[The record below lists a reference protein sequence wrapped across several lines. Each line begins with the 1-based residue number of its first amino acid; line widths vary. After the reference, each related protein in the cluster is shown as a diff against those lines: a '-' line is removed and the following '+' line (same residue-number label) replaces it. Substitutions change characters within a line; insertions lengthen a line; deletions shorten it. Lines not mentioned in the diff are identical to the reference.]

1 MNEILQIFFTF
12 FIFINLMFDKK
23 FKHDPK
29 KRFSTRVENYIKY
42 RPSYPQ
48 EIVLFLKEKQILSND
63 SVIADIGSG
72 TGILSEIFLKEG
84 NQVYGIEP
92 NIDMRNAGETQL
104 SKYSNFVSIEGS
116 AENTL
121 LNSSSVDIIMAGQ
134 AFHWFDL
141 EKTRIEFLRILKP
154 EGWVLL
160 IWNRREKMNNEFLKE
175 YEKFLLKYGTDYKA
189 IEKSKLDFDK
199 FFGESETDRKYKY
212 KKFDNYQIFDYDGL
226 EGRLLSTS
234 YIPLDDHP
242 TFNDMMIDLKQ
253 LYDKFQQ
260 NGLIKFDY
268 KTEVIYGQLV

>member
-1 MNEILQIFFTF
+1 
-12 FIFINLMFDKK
+12 MFDKK

-48 EIVLFLKEKQILSND
+48 EIISFLKEKQILSSD

-72 TGILSEIFLKEG
+72 TGILSELFLKEG
-84 NQVYGIEP
+84 NHVYGIEP

-104 SKYSNFVSIEGS
+104 SKYSNFVSVEGS
-116 AENTL
+116 AENTS
-121 LNSSSVDIIMAGQ
+121 LNSSSVEIITAGQ

-154 EGWVLL
+154 EGWILL

-199 FFGESETDRKYKY
+199 FFGESKTERNYKY

-260 NGLIKFDY
+260 NGVIKFDY
-268 KTEVIYGQLV
+268 KTEVIYGHLI

>member
-1 MNEILQIFFTF
+1 
-12 FIFINLMFDKK
+12 MFDKK

-29 KRFSTRVENYIKY
+29 KRFSTRVENYIKF

-48 EIVLFLKEKQILSND
+48 EIISFLKEKQILSSD

-72 TGILSEIFLKEG
+72 TGILSELFLKES

-92 NIDMRNAGETQL
+92 NIDMRNAGKTQL
-104 SKYSNFVSIEGS
+104 SKYLNFVNVEGS
-116 AENTL
+116 AENTS

-154 EGWVLL
+154 NGWVLL
-160 IWNRREKMNNEFLKE
+160 IWNRREKQINEFLKE
-175 YEKFLLKYGTDYKA
+175 YEIFLLKYGTDYKA
-189 IEKSKLDFDK
+189 IEKIKLDFDK
-199 FFGESETDRKYKY
+199 FFGESEPDRKYKY

-234 YIPLDDHP
+234 YIPLGGHP
-242 TFNDMMIDLKQ
+242 KFNDMMIDLKK
-253 LYDKFQQ
+253 LYEKYQQ

>member
-1 MNEILQIFFTF
+1 
-12 FIFINLMFDKK
+12 MFDKK

-48 EIVLFLKEKQILSND
+48 EIISFLKEKQILSSD

-72 TGILSEIFLKEG
+72 TGILSELFLKEG
-84 NQVYGIEP
+84 NHVYGIEP

-104 SKYSNFVSIEGS
+104 SKYSNFVSLEGS
-116 AENTL
+116 AENSL
-121 LNSSSVDIIMAGQ
+121 INSSSVDIITAGQ

-160 IWNRREKMNNEFLKE
+160 IWNRREKVNNEFLKE

-189 IEKSKLDFDK
+189 IEKIKLDFDK

-212 KKFDNYQIFDYDGL
+212 KKFDNYQIFDYNGL
-226 EGRLLSTS
+226 KGRLFSTS
-234 YIPLDDHP
+234 YIPLEGHP
-242 TFNDMMIDLKQ
+242 TFNDMIIDLKK
-253 LYDKFQQ
+253 LYEKHQQ
-260 NGLIKFDY
+260 NGLIKFEY

>member
-199 FFGESETDRKYKY
+199 FFGESEPDRKYKY

-234 YIPLDDHP
+234 YIPLDSHP
-242 TFNDMMIDLKQ
+242 TFNDMMIDLKK
-253 LYDKFQQ
+253 LYEKYQQ